1 MGEAYSLSLRMV
13 QWVHLFGFVHYIKRY
28 EEMTRAEKIMVIGMY
43 IAATADVV
51 VAIGVILLL
60 I

>member
-1 MGEAYSLSLRMV
+1 
-13 QWVHLFGFVHYIKRY
+13 
-28 EEMTRAEKIMVIGMY
+28 MTIAEKWMLLGMY

-51 VAIGVILLL
+51 VAVGIVLIL

>member
-1 MGEAYSLSLRMV
+1 
-13 QWVHLFGFVHYIKRY
+13 
-28 EEMTRAEKIMVIGMY
+28 MTRAEKIMLIGMY

-60 I
+60 LK

>member
-1 MGEAYSLSLRMV
+1 MYMGGIV
-13 QWVHLFGFVHYIKRY
+13 K
-28 EEMTRAEKIMVIGMY
+28 MTKESKLMLLGMY

-51 VAIGVILLL
+51 VAVGVILLL

>member
-1 MGEAYSLSLRMV
+1 MS
-13 QWVHLFGFVHYIKRY
+13 
-28 EEMTRAEKIMVIGMY
+28 RAEKFMVIGMY

-60 I
+60 LT

>member
-1 MGEAYSLSLRMV
+1 
-13 QWVHLFGFVHYIKRY
+13 
-28 EEMTRAEKIMVIGMY
+28 MTRAEKIMVIGMY